1 MSDLPA
7 CYLIHKSGEWK
18 LMAKKREKNLSAEN
32 RSPRLF
38 PAVRTHT
45 HPCKGL
51 PLPWQHGLYGT
62 SKDSVSLNLFPRVLL
77 NPSNL

>member
-45 HPCKGL
+45 HPLVKGSRC
-51 PLPWQHGLYGT
+51 HGNMACT
-62 SKDSVSLNLFPRVLL
+62 EPVKILFL
-77 NPSNL
+77 